1 MEINKFRD
9 INLSQSIL
17 KGIEKMGFEEMTP
30 IQKTTIPVIL
40 EGKDIIG
47 QAQTGTGKTA
57 AFGIPIIEMVDTKE
71 KSVQVLILCPTRE
84 LSIQVANEIDNLG
97 KYVKGLNVLPIYGGQ
112 SISKQINDLKR
123 GVQIVVGTPGRVI
136 DHIKRKTLKLNNVSK
151 IILDEADEMFDMGFR
166 DDISLVMNELG
177 KNVQTIFFSATMPK
191 EIINFAKRY
200 QDNPEIVKV
209 AHQELTMPRIKQYYI
224 ELNERAKTETL
235 CRLVD
240 VENPR
245 LSVIFTNTK
254 RKADELVGDL
264 QKRGYKADAL
274 HGDLSQNQRDKVMD
288 KFRKNTIRILVATDV
303 AARGIDVDEVDMVF
317 NYDIPR
323 DEEYYVHRIGRTA
336 RAGREG
342 ISYSFVT
349 NKDRRQLRNIER
361 YAKTTIERGKIP
373 TVEDLSELNED
384 TIKENITKTIESK
397 KHTQTQEILKD
408 LIQKGYSE
416 EDVAMAGL
424 KIYLD
429 SLTKGVNMNLEKNI
443 LNVDTRDSRDNR
455 DDSRRNRKPRR
466 EDQRGSQK
474 SNLSK
479 NDSTRIYINVGRTK
493 GIGPANVLAAIIEE
507 TGVSKDQVGSIDIFD
522 KFTFVDIGK
531 DVDDMVIENLNNKK
545 INRNTVTVE
554 KANRK

>member
-443 LNVDTRDSRDNR
+443 LNVDTRDNR

>member
-200 QDNPEIVKV
+200 QENPEIVKV

-443 LNVDTRDSRDNR
+443 LNVDTRDNR

>member
-209 AHQELTMPRIKQYYI
+209 AHQE
-224 ELNERAKTETL
+224 
-235 CRLVD
+235 
-240 VENPR
+240 
-245 LSVIFTNTK
+245 
-254 RKADELVGDL
+254 
-264 QKRGYKADAL
+264 
-274 HGDLSQNQRDKVMD
+274 
-288 KFRKNTIRILVATDV
+288 
-303 AARGIDVDEVDMVF
+303 
-317 NYDIPR
+317 
-323 DEEYYVHRIGRTA
+323 
-336 RAGREG
+336 
-342 ISYSFVT
+342 
-349 NKDRRQLRNIER
+349 
-361 YAKTTIERGKIP
+361 
-373 TVEDLSELNED
+373 
-384 TIKENITKTIESK
+384 
-397 KHTQTQEILKD
+397 
-408 LIQKGYSE
+408 
-416 EDVAMAGL
+416 
-424 KIYLD
+424 
-429 SLTKGVNMNLEKNI
+429 
-443 LNVDTRDSRDNR
+443 
-455 DDSRRNRKPRR
+455 
-466 EDQRGSQK
+466 
-474 SNLSK
+474 
-479 NDSTRIYINVGRTK
+479 
-493 GIGPANVLAAIIEE
+493 
-507 TGVSKDQVGSIDIFD
+507 
-522 KFTFVDIGK
+522 
-531 DVDDMVIENLNNKK
+531 
-545 INRNTVTVE
+545 
-554 KANRK
+554 